1 MSLFSFIQSLKKP
14 TKKISSILIV
24 LFSAILILGCN
35 KEPKS
40 SNYVAR
46 VNNTYLTKEE
56 LENMSDTSAFKNN
69 LYRSEIIR
77 NWIDQEL
84 LYQQAVNEGI
94 IIEKEFKNI
103 ISESRKTLAGA
114 MLLNQISEKYDI
126 VYNDNDLDNFF
137 QSHKNEFKLIRDAYF
152 INMIEFKSEDEA
164 IEFRATALENGW
176 ETAIKSREIDSSTNE
191 RSHILLRED
200 EIYPLS
206 LKNVLVELYPE
217 EVSIVINPD
226 SSTFMIVQLL
236 DKYLAGTIPPFEFI
250 KRDVEDCFVSFEKR
264 RIIDEYIRRLYA
276 DNDIEVKAQDG
287 K

>member
-1 MSLFSFIQSLKKP
+1 
-14 TKKISSILIV
+14 
-24 LFSAILILGCN
+24 
-35 KEPKS
+35 
-40 SNYVAR
+40 

-94 IIEKEFKNI
+94 INEKEFKNI
-103 ISESRKTLAGA
+103 INESRRALAGA
-114 MLLNQISEKYDI
+114 MLLNQVSEKYDI
-126 VYNDNDLDNFF
+126 VYNNSDLGNFL
-137 QSHKNEFKLIRDAYF
+137 QLHKNEFKLIRNAYF

-164 IEFRATALENGW
+164 IEFRATVLEKGW
-176 ETAIKSREIDSSTNE
+176 ETAIKSRGIDSSASE
-191 RSHILLRED
+191 RPHILLRED

-206 LKNVLVELYPE
+206 LKSILVELYPE

-236 DKYLAGTIPPFEFI
+236 DKYPAGTIPPFEFI
-250 KRDVEDCFVSFEKR
+250 KKDVEDRFVSFKKR
-264 RIIDEYIRRLYA
+264 KIINEYIRRLYA
-276 DNDIEVKAQDG
+276 DNDIEVKAQDA

>member
-14 TKKISSILIV
+14 TKKISSIFIV
-24 LFSAILILGCN
+24 LFSAIIILGCN

-46 VNNTYLTKEE
+46 VNNAYLTKEE
-56 LENMSDTSAFKNN
+56 LDSMSDTSVFKNN

-94 IIEKEFKNI
+94 INEKEFKNI
-103 ISESRKTLAGA
+103 INESRKALAGA
-114 MLLNQISEKYDI
+114 MLLNQVSEKYDI

-164 IEFRATALENGW
+164 IEFRATALEDGW
-176 ETAIKSREIDSSTNE
+176 ETAIKSRGIDSSASE

-206 LKNVLVELYPE
+206 LKSILVELYPE
-217 EVSIVINPD
+217 EVSIVINSD
-226 SSTFMIVQLL
+226 SSTFLIVQLL
-236 DKYLAGTIPPFEFI
+236 DKFSAGTIPPFEFI
-250 KRDVEDCFVSFEKR
+250 KRNVEDRFVSFEKR
-264 RIIDEYIRRLYA
+264 KIINEYIRRLYT
-276 DNDIEVKAQDG
+276 DNNIEVKAQDS